1 MRMNSWLKLSHH
13 KHSGKIRP
21 HEYTSYGPLALLL
34 LAVGLALLGATV
46 SAATPYDGPESGSIG
61 LSGTMPGPAPTVAA
75 TITSPEQNQ
84 HFTNTP
90 ISVSGTCPKDTLVE
104 IYKNDIFAGSVECA
118 SGGTY
123 SFQIDLLIGK
133 NVLIARVYDALN
145 QAGPDSSSVTVFY
158 DALPAQSASIKPL
171 SFGGSQLLLNTDAVY
186 RGVFPEKLL
195 NVPIDILGGV
205 PPYAVNVQWGD
216 STNKVISRNDNQT
229 FNASHTYHKAGTYQ
243 ISIQASDSQGRVAFL
258 SVAAIVNGQPAVVPA
273 TTSTKATVN
282 KLLVLWPL
290 YTTAATIVIS
300 FWLGERREKHILI
313 AHPQLLQ
320 PQA

>member
-1 MRMNSWLKLSHH
+1 MDSWLKLSHH
-13 KHSGKIRP
+13 KHSGKLRP

-34 LAVGLALLGATV
+34 VAVGLALLSATV
-46 SAATPYDGPESGSIG
+46 TAATPYDGPESGSVGIT
-61 LSGTMPGPAPTVAA
+61 GTMPGPAPTVAA
-75 TITSPEQNQ
+75 TITSPKQNQ

-104 IYKNDIFAGSVECA
+104 VYKNDIFAGSVEC
-118 SGGTY
+118 SSNGTY
-123 SFQIDLLIGK
+123 SFEIDLLIGK

-145 QAGPDSSSVTVFY
+145 QAGPDSNAVTVFY
-158 DALPAQSASIKPL
+158 DALPAQGAGIKPL

-205 PPYAVNVQWGD
+205 PPYAVNIQWGD

-229 FNASHTYHKAGTYQ
+229 FTASHTYHKAGTYQ

-258 SVAAIVNGQPAVVPA
+258 QVAAIVNGQPAVVAA
-273 TTSTKATVN
+273 TTSTKNTVN

-290 YTTAATIVIS
+290 YTMAATIVIS
-300 FWLGERREKHILI
+300 FWLGERREKHILLQ
-313 AHPQLLQ
+313 HPQLLQ
-320 PQA
+320 PQHL